1 MTGRVRPA
9 VALAAARRGGAD
21 DGAAAAVAIL
31 MTDVEPAV
39 RLNAAL
45 EAHGVRTVTI
55 SPMDDVRGM
64 LRRARPVVL
73 VLTGALL
80 DAQNVAIVRQMLWD
94 NVAVIGFTDVAD
106 PAMLDRLRDIGYA
119 ETWPKPVVLDDV
131 VDGIRRRIDRQQLAD
146 LTGLVG
152 ESAAIREVLVK
163 VEQIAPVTSTVLIE
177 GESGTGK
184 ELVARAIHRLSP
196 RRGRQFIAV
205 NVGALPETL
214 LESEL
219 FGHEKGAF
227 TGAAERRL
235 GRFELADSGTLF
247 LDEIGEVPSSTQV
260 KLLRVLED
268 REVMRVGGAQSFPVD
283 VRVVA
288 ATNRPLREHVE
299 DGSFRADL
307 FYRLNVLSVYLPP
320 LRERREDIP
329 LLVRRFVA
337 EFSAQHDRPFHGIA
351 AEAMALLVEY
361 SWPGN
366 VRELRNL
373 VESMVVLAH
382 GREIVAD
389 DIPRAIREGGGRRLL
404 PVHVGP
410 VVREGERAQG
420 RELEFIVR
428 SLVELKLQVE
438 ELRRRMDVEQRPG
451 SVAGGAA
458 GSWIGEVRASGS
470 ALAPVVDG
478 PRGGPIGSPI
488 GGPVAFTGGGAEIG
502 GLGEVSVVRGIEPR
516 EQADPPT
523 TIALG
528 PGVTMAEIERQAIL
542 GALRDTGGNRRK
554 AAEQLGIGERTLYR
568 KLREYEG
575 DLGADE
581 LGGGEET

>member
-1 MTGRVRPA
+1 M
-9 VALAAARRGGAD
+9 RRGGVD
-21 DGAAAAVAIL
+21 DGAASVVAIL
-31 MTDVEPAV
+31 LTDVEPAV

-45 EAHGVRTVTI
+45 EANGVTTVTI
-55 SPMDDVRGM
+55 SPMDDVRGD
-64 LRRARPVVL
+64 LRRARPDIV

-80 DAQNVAIVRQMLWD
+80 DAANMSLVRQLLWD
-94 NVAVIGFTDVAD
+94 NVAVLGFTDVSD
-106 PAMLDRLRDIGYA
+106 PQMIDRLREIGYA
-119 ETWPKPVVLDDV
+119 ETWPKPVRLDDV
-131 VDGIRRRIDRQQLAD
+131 VDSVRRRLERQRLAE

-196 RRGRQFIAV
+196 RRGKPFIAV

-235 GRFELADSGTLF
+235 GRFELADTGTLF
-247 LDEIGEVPSSTQV
+247 LDEIGEIPSSTQV
-260 KLLRVLED
+260 KLLRVIEE
-268 REVMRVGGAQSFPVD
+268 REVTRVGSGQPIAID

-299 DGSFRADL
+299 DGGFRADL
-307 FYRLNVLSVYLPP
+307 FYRLNVLGIYLPP
-320 LRERREDIP
+320 LRERRDDIP
-329 LLVRRFVA
+329 LLVRRFVT
-337 EFSAQHDRPFHGIA
+337 EFASLHDRAFHGISA
-351 AEAMALLVEY
+351 AALALLVEY
-361 SWPGN
+361 GWPGN

-382 GREIVAD
+382 GREIGAD
-389 DIPRAIREGGGRRLL
+389 DIPRPIREGGGRRLL

-410 VVREGERAQG
+410 IVRDSERAQG

-438 ELRRRMDVEQRPG
+438 ELRRRMDVET
-451 SVAGGAA
+451 GASA
-458 GSWIGEVRASGS
+458 PSWMGEVRAPSAVSGAAS
-470 ALAPVVDG
+470 GELVSMPG
-478 PRGGPIGSPI
+478 
-488 GGPVAFTGGGAEIG
+488 F
-502 GLGEVSVVRGIEPR
+502 GLMRGIEPR
-516 EQADPPT
+516 EPAPQAT
-523 TIALG
+523 VITLG
-528 PGVTMAEIERQAIL
+528 PGMTMADIERVAIL
-542 GALRDTGGNRRK
+542 AALRDTAGNRRK
-554 AAEQLGIGERTLYR
+554 AADLLGIGERTLYR

-575 DLGADE
+575 EDIED
-581 LGGGEET
+581 GGEGDAPLDEA